1 MSISEEIRESIKFY
15 TKSSD
20 DSRLMKLLI
29 DPIDYL
35 AYIPKANKKHIEMNP
50 YNKIWGQYLGCEQVF
65 KDAVDFHNKKII
77 PFIKDEETF
86 NIYMHHIKNI
96 LIQSYINYHDNS
108 KKMPTKLYRSISKYE
123 FDYLKTTRKI
133 NTLWSTTNSLKTAIG
148 YTIEMSRLEWNPE
161 EHFILEFSPREKI
174 PFIDVD
180 TDAETVFEPNEF
192 ILIPPFNIS
201 NLKLVKPGGMDW
213 LGTYDWDNVPIYSV
227 EFKAKKAKSNEKIEI
242 SDINRLYQEV
252 SSGIYIY
259 GDTIEKILNS
269 NDTNK
274 QFHSQNYR
282 TWAKKLQEL
291 FNLQQIFMNN
301 YFSSQTSIETLSD
314 EIQKHKLLQK

>member
-1 MSISEEIRESIKFY
+1 MGIIEDIQESIKFY

-20 DSRLMKLLI
+20 DSRLIKLLI

-35 AYIPKANKKHIEMNP
+35 AYIPKANKKHIEMSQ
-50 YNKIWGQYLGCEQVF
+50 YNKLWGQYLGCEQVF
-65 KDAVDFHNKKII
+65 KDTINFHNQKLI
-77 PFIKDEETF
+77 PFIKDEETL
-86 NIYMHHIKNI
+86 NIYMNHIKNI
-96 LIQSYINYHDNS
+96 LIQSYINYHDS
-108 KKMPTKLYRSISKYE
+108 TKKMPTKLYRSISKYE

-133 NTLWSTTNSLKTAIG
+133 NTLWSTTSSLKTAIG

-174 PFIDVD
+174 PFVNVD
-180 TDAETVFEPNEF
+180 TDAETIFEPNEF

-227 EFKAKKAKSNEKIEI
+227 EFKTKKSNPTKNIEI
-242 SDINRLYQEV
+242 SDINKLYQEV
-252 SSGIYIY
+252 SSGIHIY

-269 NDTNK
+269 NDTDK

-282 TWAKKLQEL
+282 TWAKKMQEL
-291 FNLQQIFMNN
+291 FNMQQKFMYN
-301 YFSSQTSIETLSD
+301 YFSNQDSIETLSN
-314 EIQKHKLLQK
+314 EIQKLKILSK